1 LLIKLEL
8 SLQINKLDLPEPEP
22 VLPEAEAD
30 LLRGAEYRVSYMSKK
45 LFAFADDCNVITTAD
60 PENLKNLTTILET
73 FGEISGL
80 QCNIQKTN
88 ILVIGDGNV
97 PENIA
102 DLAFNLTDELTILGF
117 KIENGDNNFRNN
129 GNRILERIKKQVRI
143 WSRYNLSLPGRIEIS
158 KTMLYS
164 QLNYMG
170 CIIPIP

>member
-1 LLIKLEL
+1 
-8 SLQINKLDLPEPEP
+8 
-22 VLPEAEAD
+22 
-30 LLRGAEYRVSYMSKK
+30 
-45 LFAFADDCNVITTAD
+45 
-60 PENLKNLTTILET
+60 
-73 FGEISGL
+73 
-80 QCNIQKTN
+80 
-88 ILVIGDGNV
+88 VIGDGNV

-102 DLAFNLTDELTILGF
+102 DSAFNLTDELTILGF

-170 CIIPIP
+170 CIIPIPGDILEKIENEIGNFANGNLRLAKHRVFGKVEDGGLGLFNIKNFLAAQACS